1 MGRVVQAWAVQ
12 KLARCVTKVWSAG
25 QELSVQEIPGCQ
37 ASSRRYGVLGLPDGP
52 GLGWKYRDAKGLQ
65 QALQALGVAH
75 HGWRYQQAVA
85 MVIKDLCEAGQGQS
99 EGRLGM
105 WGCMVTVRK
114 GHESHGFDISIS
126 DSAGILDETDRK
138 MEALTECFLWLR
150 SQKRKRSSKQSPPG
164 NPKPEPLGGI

>member
-1 MGRVVQAWAVQ
+1 MGRVVQPWAVQ
-12 KLARCVTKVWSAG
+12 KLARCVTKVWSG
-25 QELSVQEIPGCQ
+25 VQELSVQEIPGCQ
-37 ASSRRYGVLGLPDGP
+37 ASSRLWYGVLGLPDGP

-105 WGCMVTVRK
+105 WGYMMTVRK

-126 DSAGILDETDRK
+126 DSAGILDETDRR
-138 MEALTECFLWLR
+138 MEALTECFL
-150 SQKRKRSSKQSPPG
+150 
-164 NPKPEPLGGI
+164 